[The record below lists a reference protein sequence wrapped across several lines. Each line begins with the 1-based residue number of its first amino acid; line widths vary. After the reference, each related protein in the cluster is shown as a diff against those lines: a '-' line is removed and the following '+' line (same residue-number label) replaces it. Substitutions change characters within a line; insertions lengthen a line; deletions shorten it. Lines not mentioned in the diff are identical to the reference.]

1 MNKNRTM
8 PRVAVCFAWLG
19 LFCAASA
26 VADFPQVSPEGLH
39 LVKRNG
45 AAVVYVRPGAS
56 LKPYGKFAILQCA
69 VAFKPNWREDMQTE
83 YDTPITDE
91 QIHQIESEVAAAFK
105 QVFSTTLS
113 NGGYPVVDTAAPDV
127 VVLRPGILN
136 LSIAA
141 PAVNL
146 ENPGQQTFATS
157 AGSMTLVLEF
167 YDSVSSQLLARVI
180 DPQTS
185 SDYGVFTWQSGAAN
199 VSAAEGVMKKWADT
213 LLRYMEAAHG
223 AQ

>member
-1 MNKNRTM
+1 MNNDRTM
-8 PRVAVCFAWLG
+8 LRFAACIAWLG
-19 LFCAASA
+19 MLFAANA
-26 VADFPQVSPEGLH
+26 FADFPEVSPDGLH
-39 LVKRNG
+39 LVKRSG
-45 AAVVYVRPGAS
+45 VAVVYVRPGAS
-56 LKPYGKFAILQCA
+56 LKPYSKFAILQCT

-83 YDTPITDE
+83 YNTPITDG

-105 QVFSTTLS
+105 QVFTTTLS
-113 NGGYPVVDTAAPDV
+113 GGGYPVVDTAGPDV

-185 SDYGVFTWQSGAAN
+185 SDYGIFTWQSGTGN

-213 LLRYMEAAHG
+213 LLHYMEAAHG